1 MRKQFDRVC
10 ALFLLSLLL
19 LFSGCGAAENS
30 IAWHIGVS
38 SSSQIETVQIYE
50 GYSAADIVDGVMRA
64 KSADITDTA
73 EGKRFVQ
80 SLFFDAAEEIP
91 EPEAALPGAS
101 VKGALVFTLKPDSKA
116 VYQKITVR
124 VIEKEEEIVT
134 LQTELSYSEAERLR
148 RMEEEDYSTAEER
161 WFLFSDTASLYD
173 PAFME
178 ILLKENLK

>member
-1 MRKQFDRVC
+1 MKVTPRRILSTASCGQNPPTLPIQPKGN
-10 ALFLLSLLL
+10 AL
-19 LFSGCGAAENS
+19 CKAC
-30 IAWHIGVS
+30 
-38 SSSQIETVQIYE
+38 
-50 GYSAADIVDGVMRA
+50 
-64 KSADITDTA
+64 
-73 EGKRFVQ
+73 
-80 SLFFDAAEEIP
+80 FFDAAEEIP